1 MELNIAKVLLN
12 FKETAQERIAFLSE
26 RSHMQ
31 DYEIRRLK
39 SEFQFLRQR
48 MEIIIDQNT
57 QSSVHS
63 DNSDQINES
72 EIMEEDETPPF

>member
-72 EIMEEDETPPF
+72 ETMEEDEIPPF

>member
-39 SEFQFLRQR
+39 SEFKFLTQR
-48 MEIIIDQNT
+48 VEILIEQNI
-57 QSSVHS
+57 QSSFPS
-63 DNSDQINES
+63 RDDDQINET
-72 EIMEEDETPPF
+72 EMIEEDDVPPF

>member
-72 EIMEEDETPPF
+72 EIMEEDEIPPF

>member
-72 EIMEEDETPPF
+72 EILEEDEIPPF